1 MDREE
6 TLELL
11 RSQHDFPGPF
21 DYRIV
26 LDPAAREPL
35 LLAAREALPEGSF
48 EVLGS
53 KTSSRGT
60 YISLH
65 LRARV
70 GSAEDVLRIYAAL
83 RGVEGVRSL
92 M

>member
-1 MDREE
+1 MDRQE

-21 DYRIV
+21 DYRVV
-26 LDPAAREPL
+26 LDPDARGRV
-35 LLAAREALPEGSF
+35 LLAAREALAQGSID
-48 EVLGS
+48 VVGS
-53 KTSSRGT
+53 KTSRRGT

-65 LRARV
+65 LRAQV
-70 GSAEDVLRIYAAL
+70 SSAEDVLRVYAAL
-83 RGVEGVRSL
+83 QGIDGVHSL

>member
-11 RSQHDFPGPF
+11 RSQHVFPGPF
-21 DYRIV
+21 DYRVV
-26 LDPAAREPL
+26 LDPGAREDA
-35 LLAAREALPEGSF
+35 LLAARDALSEGSV
-48 EVLGS
+48 EVMGS

-65 LRARV
+65 LRAQV
-70 GSAEDVLRIYAAL
+70 SSAEDVLRIYAAL
-83 RGVEGVRSL
+83 KEVDGVRSL